1 MFVSVFVVMRSVDC
15 RVAADHQ
22 LGSRAGWLREGLISI
37 CICVCICIC
46 GDVELLPMVIAG
58 WLREGLICPIGSTA
72 TKNPPLRDQ
81 KKERGGWGASLRKE
95 SLDSKHN

>member
-1 MFVSVFVVMRSVDC
+1 MFVSVFVVMLSVDC

-46 GDVELLPMVIAG
+46 GDVDCRVAADGDRGLAPGRIDLPN
-58 WLREGLICPIGSTA
+58 W
-72 TKNPPLRDQ
+72 
-81 KKERGGWGASLRKE
+81 
-95 SLDSKHN
+95 LDSYQEPTTARPEERKGGLGSFFEKGISRF